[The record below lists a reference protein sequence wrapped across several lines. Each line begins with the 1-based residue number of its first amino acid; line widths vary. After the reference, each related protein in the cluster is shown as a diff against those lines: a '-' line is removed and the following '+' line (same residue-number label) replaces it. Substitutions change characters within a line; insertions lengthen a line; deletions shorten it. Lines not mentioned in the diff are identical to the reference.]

1 VIKAQT
7 LAKFSD
13 SSFSGSYALSLS
25 GADFAGGRI
34 AGLGA
39 IFADGS
45 GTIAGSTLDVNDA
58 GSALAPVNNFPGA
71 YTIAANGRGTASLRV
86 PLLGGAT
93 CHFSV
98 YVVSSHEAFWVSTDP
113 VGASSPMLSGD
124 ALQQS
129 SSPFSESS
137 LQGSSVFTQSGLAN
151 GSADVAIGQLSFD
164 GMGAISGQLDENNGG
179 VITTAAVLA
188 GSYTTQSNGRTLLN
202 LINVKTQAVTSFVA
216 YLIAPNSALL
226 LSMEPAVKIGAL
238 QPQVVAPPFSNGVAA
253 GTFTLAPEAVANSSA
268 GLATGVITL
277 DGKGGQA
284 GLVGTEDSS
293 QTSGLSPDLHVAGI
307 YFVSSV
313 SNNGR
318 GVANLTSPGPQMI
331 AFWMVSFSEFVG
343 VDIDAGYS
351 EPTEVI
357 FEQ

>member
-1 VIKAQT
+1 
-7 LAKFSD
+7 
-13 SSFSGSYALSLS
+13 
-25 GADFAGGRI
+25 
-34 AGLGA
+34 
-39 IFADGS
+39 
-45 GTIAGSTLDVNDA
+45 
-58 GSALAPVNNFPGA
+58 
-71 YTIAANGRGTASLRV
+71 
-86 PLLGGAT
+86 
-93 CHFSV
+93 
-98 YVVSSHEAFWVSTDP
+98 
-113 VGASSPMLSGD
+113 
-124 ALQQS
+124 
-129 SSPFSESS
+129 
-137 LQGSSVFTQSGLAN
+137 
-151 GSADVAIGQLSFD
+151 
-164 GMGAISGQLDENNGG
+164 
-179 VITTAAVLA
+179 VLA

-253 GTFTLAPEAVANSSA
+253 GTFTLAPDAVANSSA
-268 GLATGVITL
+268 PVATGVITL

-293 QTSGLSPDLHVAGI
+293 QTSGLSPDLHVAGT
-307 YFVSSV
+307 YSVSSV

-331 AFWMVSFSEFVG
+331 SFWMVSFSEFVG

-351 EPTEVI
+351 EPTELI